1 MTLHF
6 KIIGNQTQH
15 VIILHGLLGCL
26 DNWQNIAKKLSQY
39 FTVHLLDIR
48 NHGKSPHSDEHNY
61 SLIAEDILE
70 YMEAQGLASANFIGH
85 SMGGKS
91 AMKFIENN
99 PDRVQKLVVIDIS
112 PKQYPAHHN
121 EIFQALQSIPI
132 NQLKDRKE
140 AEMILRETL
149 TEDGVILFLLK
160 NLTRNGE
167 GYEWKMNLPVLT
179 LHYDRIIESTYP
191 FYPISN
197 PTLFIRG
204 ALSDYITD
212 DDALELSDY
221 FIDSTLITIDQAGHW
236 VHAEQPE
243 ILLDKLLDF
252 LQ

>member
-179 LHYDRIIESTYP
+179 LHYDKII
-191 FYPISN
+191 
-197 PTLFIRG
+197 
-204 ALSDYITD
+204 
-212 DDALELSDY
+212 
-221 FIDSTLITIDQAGHW
+221 
-236 VHAEQPE
+236 
-243 ILLDKLLDF
+243 KLNK
-252 LQ
+252 